1 MDPQI
6 WAGIIGGASNLIG
19 SQLSFSGAQMTNLTN
34 KEIAELN
41 NKTMIQL
48 MREQTKSE
56 QDYNSISAQMARAMA
71 AGVNPMLLAGA
82 QPTSASSAG
91 VPSLDSPVM
100 QNPFNGF
107 DPGGTAIGNS
117 IIQAKQME
125 LQSENIDNAK
135 LKTQIDLLQTV
146 GQLVGNADL
155 TSKDVNQI
163 IRSVMGDQ
171 YGGSDIE
178 SLFRDQ
184 FTMTRLKNAIDIS
197 NVDKETKKYMYTW
210 LDEITNA
217 EFVNLLADT
226 EQKQTQSKV
235 NRSVSRMNDAKKKE
249 IDQAIS
255 NMAEQW
261 KSLNATASMDI
272 YRAKKFAKYF
282 DATVD
287 KLVADADISEQEA
300 LYWVW
305 KQIIENNHR
314 LLNAPNNITLF
325 GLPPFKS
332 PLNSF

>member
-1 MDPQI
+1 MDPVLLS
-6 WAGIIGGASNLIG
+6 GIVGGASSLIG
-19 SQLSFSGAQMTNLTN
+19 SGLQYAGAQQTNKTN
-34 KEIAELN
+34 KEIAEMN
-41 NKTMIQL
+41 NRTMIQL

-71 AGVNPMLLAGA
+71 AGINPMLLAGA

-91 VPSLDSPVM
+91 VPSLDTPVM

-107 DPGGTAIGNS
+107 DPGGSAIGNS
-117 IIQAKQME
+117 MIQAKQME

-135 LKTQIDLLQTV
+135 LQTQIDMLQTV
-146 GQLVGNADL
+146 AQLVGNADL
-155 TSKDVNQI
+155 TSEDVNQI
-163 IRSVMGDQ
+163 VRSVMGDQ
-171 YGGSDIE
+171 YGGSDIQ

-197 NVDKETKKYMYTW
+197 NVDKDTKKYMYSW

-226 EQKQTQSKV
+226 EQKQTQSNV
-235 NRSVSRMNDAKKKE
+235 NRSVESMNVAKKKE
-249 IDQAIS
+249 IYQAIS

-272 YRAKKFAKYF
+272 YRAEKFAKYF

-300 LYWVW
+300 RFWVW
-305 KQIIENNHR
+305 NQVIKNNPR
-314 LLNAPNNITLF
+314 AINIGNNITLPGQEPAF
-325 GLPPFKS
+325 ES
-332 PLNSF
+332 PLNN